1 MSAILRHKV
10 EPLLELLAGRGDD
23 LELDRAALAL
33 ARIEYPGL
41 NIEPLIAILD
51 SYAVELADRLGD
63 SSGGSEYVEAANRY
77 LFGELGFI
85 GNSQNYYDPCNSCL
99 NEVLTART
107 GNPITLAAVYLEIG
121 RRLAKPVY
129 GIGLPGHFL
138 VQYRDADFS
147 AFIDVFNG
155 GRLLT
160 AAECFELAGRAT
172 GTEITA
178 DPRLLAPTGK
188 RQILMRMLNN
198 LRGVYLNRRAYGKA
212 LQTLN
217 LLLAGNADSA
227 EEYKQ
232 RGIVHLQ
239 MRNLSAGIADLEIYL
254 RLAPEAR
261 DRAEIERHLRAM
273 RDLLAGLN

>member
-1 MSAILRHKV
+1 V
-10 EPLLELLAGRGDD
+10 EALLNLLAGRGDD

-41 NIEPLIAILD
+41 DAEPFIAILD
-51 SYAVELADRLGD
+51 SYAVELAGRLGD
-63 SSGGSEYVEAANRY
+63 CNDGSDYVEAANQY

-85 GNSQNYYDPCNSCL
+85 GNLQNYYDPRNSCL

-107 GNPITLAAVYLEIG
+107 GIPIALAAVYLEIG

-147 AFIDVFNG
+147 AFIDVFDG

-160 AAECFELAGRAT
+160 MAECFELAGRAT
-172 GTEITA
+172 GTQISA

-198 LRGVYLNRRAYGKA
+198 LRGVYLERRAYPKA

-217 LLLAGNADSA
+217 LLLAGNRDSA

-232 RGIVHLQ
+232 RGLLHLQ
-239 MRNLSAGIADLEIYL
+239 MRHLSAGRADLETYL
-254 RLAPEAR
+254 RLAPEAG
-261 DRAEIERHLRAM
+261 DRAEIEKHLRAV

>member
-1 MSAILRHKV
+1 VDA
-10 EPLLELLAGRGDD
+10 LLELLAGRSDD
-23 LELDRAALAL
+23 LELDRAALTL

-41 NIEPLIAILD
+41 DIEPFIALLD
-51 SYAVELADRLGD
+51 SYAVELASRLGD
-63 SSGGSEYVEAANRY
+63 CSDGSEYVEAANQY
-77 LFGELGFI
+77 LFSELGFT
-85 GNSQNYYDPCNSCL
+85 GNLQNYYDPRHSCL

-107 GNPITLAAVYLEIG
+107 GIPIALAAVYLEIG

-138 VQYRDADFS
+138 VQYRDAQFS
-147 AFIDVFNG
+147 AFIDVFNA

-160 AAECFELAGRAT
+160 TADCFELAGRAT
-172 GTEITA
+172 GTEIPA

-198 LRGVYLNRRAYGKA
+198 LRGIYLDRRAYGKA

-217 LLLAGNADSA
+217 LLLGGNPDSA

-232 RGIVHLQ
+232 RGIIHLQ
-239 MRNLSAGIADLEIYL
+239 MRNLSAGRTDLETYL
-254 RLAPEAR
+254 RLVPEAG
-261 DRAEIERHLRAM
+261 DRAEIEKNLRAV